1 MVDITKDKAR
11 DAGLAV
17 VLVLLIIMHFRHSTE
32 LLPVAIAAL
41 VLTMVCPQF
50 FKWFAYLW
58 FGLAHVLGTVMSKLL
73 LTLVFFVVV
82 TPVAVVRRMM
92 GKDAMKIGMWKTAG
106 DVSAFSV
113 ENRKYL
119 YRDIEKPY

>member
-1 MVDITKDKAR
+1 MVEITKDKAR

-17 VLVLLIIMHFRHSTE
+17 VLILLLIMHFKPSTG

-41 VLTMVCPQF
+41 VLTMVWPQC
-50 FKWFAYLW
+50 FKWFAYVW

-73 LTLVFFVVV
+73 LSVVFFVVV
-82 TPVAVVRRMM
+82 TPVGVVRRMM
-92 GKDAMKIGMWKTAG
+92 GKDAMKMGMWKGPG

-113 ENRKYL
+113 ENRKCS
-119 YRDIEKPY
+119 YRDIERPF